1 MVSGGDSGAAADNV
15 RGKEVDIVGK
25 YLPGG
30 STFGT
35 TFVLGGIVESWREL
49 VVMDGGVCH
58 SVHFCSMDMVA
69 GDVTPPK

>member
-1 MVSGGDSGAAADNV
+1 MVSGGDSGAAWKELE
-15 RGKEVDIVGK
+15 GEVDIVPS

-30 STFGT
+30 STLGT

-58 SVHFCSMDMVA
+58 LVHFCSMEMVA